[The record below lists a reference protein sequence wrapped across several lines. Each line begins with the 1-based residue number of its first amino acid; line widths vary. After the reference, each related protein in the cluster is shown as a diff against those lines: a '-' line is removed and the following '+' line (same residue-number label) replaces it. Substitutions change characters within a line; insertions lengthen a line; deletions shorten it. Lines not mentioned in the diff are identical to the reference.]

1 MAKNMVLVFTHG
13 KMVPLMKVGTLMIKN
28 MAMVN
33 LLQEITKDLKGNG
46 LMEKEKEEEY

>member
-1 MAKNMVLVFTHG
+1 MAKNMALVFTRG